1 MTEEE
6 ALAAGMPAMGSSLE
20 WMNVAGQP
28 GRPQYATDLGIPL
41 TSFEQ
46 WAREHLRTGA

>member
-1 MTEEE
+1 MP
-6 ALAAGMPAMGSSLE
+6 GMGASHE
-20 WMNVAGQP
+20 WVNAVGQP

-46 WAREHLRTGA
+46 WARRHLRRATA